1 MKIIDLSAKKTG
13 EKSGRAASELF
24 GKISHSF
31 SSKEEQA
38 QDNAIQRLGRFL
50 DDRYTVLRKLLP
62 ATPGAPEV
70 FLIVGPGG
78 LWVIHASALRG
89 LFRAVGNQWE
99 IMDSS
104 GKNYR
109 PARPNLIEQVLTAR
123 GAVAERVA
131 RLDATLAAP
140 ETAIF
145 LMDAGAH
152 IDLQHPAVRI
162 VQIDALE
169 RFAAG
174 LLRPDA
180 YIDPDKLRRTVDGLA
195 QPPSQAGADDL
206 AGFADL
212 DARSLPPAAPGQP
225 SRLAQLSS
233 QEPQFVQRIAKRTPF
248 TRRQWIWLGVLLA
261 ANIIILIIVIL
272 VAMVYVYQ

>member
-1 MKIIDLSAKKTG
+1 MKTIDLSAKKAG
-13 EKSGRAASELF
+13 EKSGRAANELLS
-24 GKISHSF
+24 KIGQSF
-31 SSKEEQA
+31 SNPESRA
-38 QDNAIQRLGRFL
+38 QENAIQRLGRVL
-50 DDRYTVLRKLLP
+50 DDRYTLLRKLLP
-62 ATPGAPEV
+62 TAAGAPEV
-70 FLIVGPGG
+70 FLIIGPGG

-89 LFRAVGNQWE
+89 LFRAVGDQWE
-99 IMDSS
+99 VMDSS

-123 GAVAERVA
+123 QALAA
-131 RLDATLAAP
+131 RIDSLGVGLAAP
-140 ETAIF
+140 EVAIF

-152 IDLQHPAVRI
+152 IDLQRPTVRI

-180 YIDPDKLRRTVDGLA
+180 YIDPDKLRRVVDGLVH
-195 QPPSQAGADDL
+195 PPAPTGPDDL

-212 DARSLPPAAPGQP
+212 EGRNLPPAAPGQP

-233 QEPQFVQRIAKRTPF
+233 QEPQFVQRIAKRTAF

-261 ANIIILIIVIL
+261 VNIIVLIIVIL